1 MRGGASESRPKTW
14 PFVSSRAPTT
24 NEVPTR
30 LRLFKHTSARARWAH
45 CRDGA
50 RDRRRRPRASLDR
63 AVQRTSSH
71 DGQGGVHGGI
81 SRRGGRRAG
90 ERIFSRRPA
99 RNRPVP
105 WAHRRA
111 REISSRRRPPLAIV
125 TPTRS
130 RGRDPRR
137 RSSVPRPLLARYSR
151 RELPH
156 PRPRASA
163 RPLTSS
169 QHPVQ
174 NPRAVAIHQHQ
185 PPPGGPTPRP
195 PSADASATAPAWTS
209 QTLTKMPPRAPPTP
223 ERRATP
229 NAARPPR
236 FPPPPPRPRPALPA
250 SRWCAPPP
258 SQKYELLADVFIALQ
273 QVGPLLR
280 KRQQACTADV
290 VCSSVETMT
299 RRRCTVDVLRSIET
313 IKPGTVSF
321 SVRGD
326 ARGSGNARDGPIS
339 PRRVRADVAVP
350 AGTAQGTAGMTPGT
364 VGDRPRRRERRWRLF
379 RAAMVR
385 LVGAHHDAFLARLG
399 DDAANDEEGPVIVNG
414 QVVEWH
420 PKFDLESC
428 PDPPSGPAPRG
439 ADSSVVANAR
449 LSAASKADVA
459 EHPRVG
465 NGSAMPANWG
475 RANLD
480 SGDVKA
486 RAIAARG
493 VTDEEAAAAAAA
505 LGDAGGSFPS
515 RRRRGD
521 EAKSGGGSRRG
532 SRDDRGTSAS
542 SAVRYP
548 SVALRHDAAAVRDVQ
563 EEGVDLRGS
572 APTRPPH
579 HHAAEFEPDGGGGG
593 VAVTRG
599 VIARVVRADAGVGDG
614 QRGGALETQDGGRGG
629 DALRFGRNSSR

>member
-1 MRGGASESRPKTW
+1 M
-14 PFVSSRAPTT
+14 
-24 NEVPTR
+24 
-30 LRLFKHTSARARWAH
+30 
-45 CRDGA
+45 
-50 RDRRRRPRASLDR
+50 
-63 AVQRTSSH
+63 
-71 DGQGGVHGGI
+71 
-81 SRRGGRRAG
+81 
-90 ERIFSRRPA
+90 
-99 RNRPVP
+99 
-105 WAHRRA
+105 
-111 REISSRRRPPLAIV
+111 
-125 TPTRS
+125 
-130 RGRDPRR
+130 
-137 RSSVPRPLLARYSR
+137 
-151 RELPH
+151 
-156 PRPRASA
+156 
-163 RPLTSS
+163 
-169 QHPVQ
+169 
-174 NPRAVAIHQHQ
+174 
-185 PPPGGPTPRP
+185 
-195 PSADASATAPAWTS
+195 
-209 QTLTKMPPRAPPTP
+209 
-223 ERRATP
+223 
-229 NAARPPR
+229 
-236 FPPPPPRPRPALPA
+236 
-250 SRWCAPPP
+250 
-258 SQKYELLADVFIALQ
+258 
-273 QVGPLLR
+273 R

-326 ARGSGNARDGPIS
+326 ARGSANARDGPIS

-364 VGDRPRRRERRWRLF
+364 VGGSTPASGTSLADAF

-505 LGDAGGSFPS
+505 LGDAGGSFP
-515 RRRRGD
+515 RCRRRGD

-548 SVALRHDAAAVRDVQ
+548 SVALRHDAFAVRGVQ
-563 EEGVDLRGS
+563 EKVSTFADLLQHVLRTTTRQSSSPTEVEAALRLLAASSPEWCALMPASETVSGEELWRLKAVD
-572 APTRPPH
+572 
-579 HHAAEFEPDGGGGG
+579 
-593 VAVTRG
+593 VAVTRF
-599 VIARVVRADAGVGDG
+599 VRQKLVAMKEDK
-614 QRGGALETQDGGRGG
+614 L
-629 DALRFGRNSSR
+629 

>member
-1 MRGGASESRPKTW
+1 M
-14 PFVSSRAPTT
+14 
-24 NEVPTR
+24 
-30 LRLFKHTSARARWAH
+30 
-45 CRDGA
+45 
-50 RDRRRRPRASLDR
+50 
-63 AVQRTSSH
+63 
-71 DGQGGVHGGI
+71 
-81 SRRGGRRAG
+81 
-90 ERIFSRRPA
+90 
-99 RNRPVP
+99 
-105 WAHRRA
+105 
-111 REISSRRRPPLAIV
+111 
-125 TPTRS
+125 
-130 RGRDPRR
+130 
-137 RSSVPRPLLARYSR
+137 
-151 RELPH
+151 
-156 PRPRASA
+156 
-163 RPLTSS
+163 
-169 QHPVQ
+169 
-174 NPRAVAIHQHQ
+174 
-185 PPPGGPTPRP
+185 
-195 PSADASATAPAWTS
+195 
-209 QTLTKMPPRAPPTP
+209 
-223 ERRATP
+223 
-229 NAARPPR
+229 
-236 FPPPPPRPRPALPA
+236 
-250 SRWCAPPP
+250 
-258 SQKYELLADVFIALQ
+258 
-273 QVGPLLR
+273 
-280 KRQQACTADV
+280 
-290 VCSSVETMT
+290 
-299 RRRCTVDVLRSIET
+299 LRSIET

-364 VGDRPRRRERRWRLF
+364 VGGSTPASGTSLADAF

-428 PDPPSGPAPRG
+428 PDPPSGPPRQRRLRP
-439 ADSSVVANAR
+439 SSR
-449 LSAASKADVA
+449 TRGSAASKADVA

-505 LGDAGGSFPS
+505 LGDAGGELPLAAVAAVMKRKAAADHDADPATIAE
-515 RRRRGD
+515 RRRRRLCD
-521 EAKSGGGSRRG
+521 IL
-532 SRDDRGTSAS
+532 
-542 SAVRYP
+542 P
-548 SVALRHDAAAVRDVQ
+548 SLFDTTLFAVRDVQ

-593 VAVTRG
+593 VAVTCG

-629 DALRFGRNSSR
+629 DALRSAETRRDEGG